1 MYSSNNNLKDCYFII
16 NARLPRYCS
25 KYLVSQFVHDF
36 PSLLIEMIINTNII
50 CRMLWHLKRL
60 DYGMPRHYRL
70 HGYPILSNNSHN
82 GAQSLMHLSLVETA
96 HFSSKRHDCNIKEGI
111 S

>member
-1 MYSSNNNLKDCYFII
+1 MECLGIIDCMVILF
-16 NARLPRYCS
+16 
-25 KYLVSQFVHDF
+25 
-36 PSLLIEMIINTNII
+36 
-50 CRMLWHLKRL
+50 
-60 DYGMPRHYRL
+60 
-70 HGYPILSNNSHN
+70 LSNNSHN